1 MGWNRSKSGLF
12 RDDKFNMKTIPNK
25 VIISFSLLDPGG
37 QDTFDFAPRSDSVEL
52 TARAV
57 SGVYLLTSG
66 SSTY

>member
-1 MGWNRSKSGLF
+1 MGWNRSKS

-25 VIISFSLLDPGG
+25 VVISFSFLDPGG

-57 SGVYLLTSG
+57 SGVYFLTSG